1 MINIPNGGRVRSD
14 LHENGL
20 RNVLRCDLL
29 RQDDVN
35 GNQGISRLTSYY
47 RYVSGDFRLSIEDRL
62 ICKFDT
68 GGY

>member
-1 MINIPNGGRVRSD
+1 MS
-14 LHENGL
+14 
-20 RNVLRCDLL
+20 
-29 RQDDVN
+29 

-47 RYVSGDFRLSIEDRL
+47 RYVSGDFRLSIGDRL